1 MKLTLSLIIALAVI
15 ALCSTSAFAV
25 GPFSMT
31 YGPGAAPGTWIYTL
45 INNDAPGGDV
55 IPLYLD
61 IYWDPAVASD
71 YFTVVGAPAGW
82 VVNPAYDFPA
92 FDAVGNDPGPGE
104 KLKGFEIAAPT
115 PALFFTAYYSVL
127 GEEQTPY
134 DGVAVPEPGSMMALL
149 GGVAS
154 LGAMIRRRRA

>member
-1 MKLTLSLIIALAVI
+1 MKLTVSLIIALAMI
-15 ALCSTSAFAV
+15 ALCSTSAFAAIE
-25 GPFSMT
+25 PFSMT

-45 INNDAPGGDV
+45 INNDTIGDV

-71 YFTVVGAPAGW
+71 YFTVLGAPAGW

-104 KLKGFEIAAPT
+104 KLKGFEISAPT
-115 PALFFTAYYSVL
+115 PALCFTAYYSIL

-134 DGVAVPEPGSMMALL
+134 DGEVVPEPGSIMALL

-154 LGAMIRRRRA
+154 IGAMVRRRIA